1 MEENFWIKVKM
12 LFQALFSPII
22 DLYIF
27 YRVSGW
33 KLRIRDYVFSVIF
46 IGICVLLGDLTQI
59 DDFLVDVIQAIS
71 VFLFSYFVRKE
82 KKVKLIIG
90 LISFFELL
98 DILIT
103 ISVEIL
109 LLIFDI
115 NFSSII
121 FIFLLIDFLVV
132 CIIQK
137 YYLKIRKLLNDRNS
151 SIFIGLILYIYL
163 SSSIVYLLAL
173 QNNRMT
179 TLFEVSLSLLILQI
193 IFSIFAYSTAI
204 NIQKK
209 LLTEQEQKEQKLQLE
224 LANADRKAK
233 EAENRELVLKQQK
246 LKSEMR
252 QLQEYSSYLDKN
264 EDDLRRFKHDYQNIL
279 NGLKVSAQEGDTT
292 KVVKILDLYTNTQF
306 DQKALRKYKGVN
318 HIHEKNLKSIAIA
331 KLSKLYSL
339 DLNYSFDCEQN
350 ISQIPKSVN
359 ILDLVRIIG
368 IAFDNAAEESMA
380 LIKETGSTNNAR
392 VDAMYYQENGDFEFE
407 IRNRVREATIATDKM
422 SQKNFTTKKHHM
434 GLGLANVKEITHK
447 YEDVMIVNYYVDDG
461 WFTFDLT
468 ILPDDENEIED

>member
-1 MEENFWIKVKM
+1 MT
-12 LFQALFSPII
+12 
-22 DLYIF
+22 IF
-27 YRVSGW
+27 GSR
-33 KLRIRDYVFSVIF
+33 L
-46 IGICVLLGDLTQI
+46 
-59 DDFLVDVIQAIS
+59 
-71 VFLFSYFVRKE
+71 
-82 KKVKLIIG
+82 
-90 LISFFELL
+90 SFF
-98 DILIT
+98 
-103 ISVEIL
+103 S
-109 LLIFDI
+109 
-115 NFSSII
+115 
-121 FIFLLIDFLVV
+121 
-132 CIIQK
+132 
-137 YYLKIRKLLNDRNS
+137 ND
-151 SIFIGLILYIYL
+151 
-163 SSSIVYLLAL
+163 VYLLSLILGIIFAL
-173 QNNRMT
+173 LIVMNKSHIYNLLMNKNGLIFVELTTYIYISTMIVYFFTVKINRMT

-193 IFSIFAYSTAI
+193 IFSIFAYSTVV

-233 EAENRELVLKQQK
+233 EVENRELVLKQQK

-279 NGLKVSAQEGDTT
+279 NSLKVSAQEGDTT
-292 KVVKILDLYTNTQF
+292 KVVKILDQYTNTQF

-331 KLSKLYSL
+331 KLFKLYSL

-380 LIKETGSTNNAR
+380 LIKETDSTNNAR

>member
-1 MEENFWIKVKM
+1 MWLLLTQAVVSPLFDLWIFYQVARQKYKYADIFLIILFVALSLGDASGYINEFVADLLEILSIFFYFKISRKSKANKLFWGA
-12 LFQALFSPII
+12 ALIFGLI
-22 DLYIF
+22 DLFCSIIMTIF
-27 YRVSGW
+27 GSRLSF
-33 KLRIRDYVFSVIF
+33 FSNDVHLLSLILGIIF
-46 IGICVLLGDLTQI
+46 ALLIVMNKSHIYNL
-59 DDFLVDVIQAIS
+59 LMN
-71 VFLFSYFVRKE
+71 KN
-82 KKVKLIIG
+82 G
-90 LISFFELL
+90 LIFVEL
-98 DILIT
+98 T
-103 ISVEIL
+103 T
-109 LLIFDI
+109 
-115 NFSSII
+115 
-121 FIFLLIDFLVV
+121 
-132 CIIQK
+132 
-137 YYLKIRKLLNDRNS
+137 
-151 SIFIGLILYIYL
+151 YIYI
-163 SSSIVYLLAL
+163 STMIVYFFTVKI
-173 QNNRMT
+173 NRMT

-193 IFSIFAYSTAI
+193 IFSIFAYSTVV

-233 EAENRELVLKQQK
+233 EVENRELVLKQQK

-279 NGLKVSAQEGDTT
+279 NSLKVSAQEGDTT
-292 KVVKILDLYTNTQF
+292 KVVKILDQYTNTQF

-331 KLSKLYSL
+331 KLFKLYSL

>member
-1 MEENFWIKVKM
+1 MT
-12 LFQALFSPII
+12 
-22 DLYIF
+22 IF
-27 YRVSGW
+27 GSR
-33 KLRIRDYVFSVIF
+33 L
-46 IGICVLLGDLTQI
+46 
-59 DDFLVDVIQAIS
+59 
-71 VFLFSYFVRKE
+71 
-82 KKVKLIIG
+82 
-90 LISFFELL
+90 SFF
-98 DILIT
+98 
-103 ISVEIL
+103 S
-109 LLIFDI
+109 
-115 NFSSII
+115 
-121 FIFLLIDFLVV
+121 
-132 CIIQK
+132 
-137 YYLKIRKLLNDRNS
+137 ND
-151 SIFIGLILYIYL
+151 
-163 SSSIVYLLAL
+163 VYLLSLILGIIFAL
-173 QNNRMT
+173 LIVMNKSHIYNLLMNKNGLIFVELTTYIYISTMIVYFFTVKINRMT

-193 IFSIFAYSTAI
+193 IFSIFAYSTVV

-233 EAENRELVLKQQK
+233 EVENRELVLKQQK

-279 NGLKVSAQEGDTT
+279 NSLKVSAQEGDTT
-292 KVVKILDLYTNTQF
+292 KVVKILDQYTNTQF

-318 HIHEKNLKSIAIA
+318 HIHGKNLKSIAIA
-331 KLSKLYSL
+331 KLFKLYSL

-380 LIKETGSTNNAR
+380 LIKETDSTNNAR